1 MSTSIGLYLYLK
13 KKHKDKINLI
23 CFRWSVKPLESLQF
37 EAAAEEETKITNRL
51 HEPPDIRTRKAVP
64 LPEVP
69 ITG

>member
-1 MSTSIGLYLYLK
+1 MNRCLPPHTFIYK
-13 KKHKDKINLI
+13 KREDKINLI

-37 EAAAEEETKITNRL
+37 EAAAEKETKITNRL